1 MQSPALLLAVAS
13 PLATQGSDPA
23 PETDTAAANENFTEP
38 AEQSSLDGRVG
49 PQRIALLV
57 RDGVHRAQV
66 EGLMKML
73 DLHGHDTRVLADR
86 LGSVLCSDGSRLAVD
101 ASLRR
106 WPAWYFDSAV
116 RFSGAEAAGERLT
129 VAEAAFLQPAS
140 DGSTV
145 PLTRLPWPVTARR
158 TH

>member
-1 MQSPALLLAVAS
+1 MQHPAPLV
-13 PLATQGSDPA
+13 PLASLAPGDDFPADGDPA
-23 PETDTAAANENFTEP
+23 ALPEAIDNTPAATP
-38 AEQSSLDGRVG
+38 GDS
-49 PQRIALLV
+49 QRIALLV

-66 EGLMKML
+66 EGLIKL
-73 DLHGHDTRVLADR
+73 LELRGHDTRVLAER

-116 RFSGAEAAGERLT
+116 RLSGAGPEQGRLT
-129 VAEAAFLQPAS
+129 AAEAAFLAPAS
-140 DGSTV
+140 DGSTL
-145 PLTRLPWPVTARR
+145 PLTRLPWPASARR